1 MLIFYFLNLVVLVDR
16 CNDDITNP
24 IYFEIDQA
32 EFMEHEEKPLPID
45 TRLLGALAEK
55 VVFLTNQYCFHVI
68 EYSCNYMN
76 GAIFP
81 SVSGICKGSSLQRN
95 GV

>member
-1 MLIFYFLNLVVLVDR
+1 
-16 CNDDITNP
+16 
-24 IYFEIDQA
+24 
-32 EFMEHEEKPLPID
+32 MEHEEKPLPID

-55 VVFLTNQYCFHVI
+55 VVFLSKQYCFHVI

-76 GAIFP
+76 GTIFP

>member
-1 MLIFYFLNLVVLVDR
+1 MLIYYFLNLVVLVEKY
-16 CNDDITNP
+16 NDDVTNP

-55 VVFLTNQYCFHVI
+55 VVFLSKQYCFHLI
-68 EYSCNYMN
+68 DYSCNYMN